1 MSRILEVWN
10 SDVNRWHAHR
20 DHWLRNSGNTDDS
33 HAMRCVRLLYV
44 LNPNASRELILAVA
58 FHDVGERK
66 SGDVPWGA
74 KQDAT
79 MRHVLTRLEC
89 DEIDR
94 LGMGVAITSE
104 EYGWLKMVDRLDAYL
119 WVSHVAKHLLRTP
132 EWELEALQMVD
143 RARECGVEDV
153 VVALINEVRG

>member
-10 SDVNRWHAHR
+10 SDVNRWHRDH
-20 DHWLRNSGNTDDS
+20 DHWLRNSGDTDDA

-44 LNPNASRELILAVA
+44 LNPTASRELILAVA

-66 SGDVPWGA
+66 TGDVPWDA

-79 MRHVLTRLEC
+79 LRDRLAQLEAA
-89 DEIDR
+89 ETDR
-94 LGMGVAITSE
+94 LGMTIAITKD
-104 EYGWLKMVDRLDAYL
+104 EYGWLKLVDRLDAYL

-132 EWELEALQMVD
+132 KWELEALSMVD
-143 RARECGVEDV
+143 LARECGVEDA